1 MTPSIIT
8 IAGLALAFIPVGF
21 VVLILYRWSMDM
33 RSAVYAIARMLI
45 QLVLI
50 GYVLGFIFVAEQAW
64 IIAGILTIMLLTAS
78 WIAIRPLHDQN
89 SGIYVRTL
97 FSIVVGSV
105 PVLILVTQGVID
117 IHPWY
122 QPRILIPLGGMI
134 FASSMNTVSLAAER
148 FAAEANNQLPYG
160 DARRIAFQAALIP
173 LINSLL
179 AVGIVSLPGMMTGQI
194 LAGVSPLIAARYQIV
209 VMCMLFGSSGISA
222 ACYLLAARKDYQR
235 MT

>member
-21 VVLILYRWSMDM
+21 VILILYRWSMNM

-78 WIAIRPLHDQN
+78 WIAIRPLHEQN
-89 SGIYVRTL
+89 AGIYVRTL
-97 FSIVVGSV
+97 VSIVVGSV
-105 PVLILVTQGVID
+105 PVLILVTQWVID

-148 FAAEANNQLPYG
+148 FAAEANNQLPYS

-222 ACYLLAARKDYQR
+222 ACYLLAARKDYHR
-235 MT
+235 MP